1 MASYEQIG
9 KKWQA
14 RIRKPGLNK
23 AKNFPTL
30 EEAKDWAVKTE
41 AAFLEDRLQ
50 DTRPIKDVTLG
61 SLIDLSFKKENPNKP
76 FGKNKTAVYKRLNRT
91 IGDVT
96 LPKLDFDRLVEFVD
110 MRVAEGA
117 GGVTIGMDISYIA
130 GLFKFGR
137 LMRKYKL
144 DMEIFTEVRDY
155 MENIGLELKSK
166 QRTRRPTQKELDD
179 IKKHFSEKDRQQ
191 IPMSAI
197 IDFAVA
203 TAMRASE
210 ITRIQWKDVDFEKRT
225 VIIRDRKHPK
235 LKKGNHQKVALLAK
249 AWAILMAQPRTDDR
263 VFPYECKT
271 FSTIFPRATKAL
283 SIEDL
288 HFHDLRHEG
297 TSLLFE
303 MGYDI
308 PRVAM
313 FTGHLDWK
321 MLERYTQLRPE
332 DLHPDEDGNFSWQR
346 PLKKAEP
353 VAAEA

>member
-1 MASYEQIG
+1 VASFKKIG
-9 KKWQA
+9 KSWQA
-14 RIRKPGLNK
+14 RIRIPDLDIS
-23 AKNFPTL
+23 KNFPTND
-30 EEAKDWAVKTE
+30 EAKKWAVKTE
-41 AAFLEDRLQ
+41 SDFREAKLE
-50 DTRPIKDVTLG
+50 DTRPMKDVTLE
-61 SLIDLSFKKENPNKP
+61 SLIELSFKKENPVKP
-76 FGKNKTAVYKRLNRT
+76 FGKNKTAVYNRLKRTL
-91 IGDVT
+91 GDVL

-110 MRVAEGA
+110 MRVAQGA
-117 GGVTIGMDISYIA
+117 GGVTIGMDISYLA

-155 MENIGLELKSK
+155 MENIGLDLKSK
-166 QRTRRPTQKELDD
+166 QRTRRPTQKELAD
-179 IKKHFSEKDRQQ
+179 IKNHFDEKDRQK
-191 IPMSAI
+191 IPMSDI
-197 IDFAVA
+197 MDFAVF

-210 ITRIQWKDVDFEKRT
+210 ITRIQWKDVDFENRT

-235 LKKGNHQKVALLAK
+235 LKKGNHQKVAVLKK
-249 AWAILMAQPRTDDR
+249 AWAILMRQPRTDDR

-283 SIEDL
+283 DIEDL

-303 MGYDI
+303 VGYDI

-332 DLHPDEDGNFSWQR
+332 DLHPDEDGNFSWR
-346 PLKKAEP
+346 IAKKKIDP
-353 VAAEA
+353 IAATG